1 MAQTPNVIGLTVM
14 QRLKETG
21 EPATPENYERYYYE
35 ISGLPRPESALGEAQ
50 VGETPNNA
58 FCAELLG
65 VLRQMLQE
73 VTDKTETLAK
83 DLGEKNKD
91 LAGNVTNLKSSRDKS
106 EILRL
111 LSTVVMQA
119 GGIQNTVEASHK
131 DLVETRRALVSM
143 QEELAETRQL
153 LNEDALTG
161 ALNRRGLDQTLMR
174 EIARAQRLDTKL
186 SLAMVD
192 LDFFKKVNDA
202 GNFVPVIAKQATVAS
217 GETPVILRWDY
228 SALADRDALA
238 GNPNIEVVIPKS
250 GSIAGIYIQAISA
263 YAPHPNAAKLWME
276 FLYSDEGQ
284 NIWLKGYCHPIR
296 YNDMQSRGV
305 IPADLAAKLPKTDA
319 PIAFPS
325 IDQISAAKQLIT
337 DQWMSVVGADVK

>member
-1 MAQTPNVIGLTVM
+1 MAQTPNVIGITVM
-14 QRLKETG
+14 QRLKESG

-35 ISGLPRPESALGEAQ
+35 LSGLPRPEKMAAEEQPA
-50 VGETPNNA
+50 VAPNSA
-58 FCAELLG
+58 FCTELLG
-65 VLRQMLQE
+65 MLRQMLQE

-91 LAGNVTNLKSSRDKS
+91 LAGNVTNLKDSRDKN

-131 DLVETRRALVSM
+131 DLVETRRALTSM

-174 EIARAQRLDTKL
+174 EIARAQRLDAKL

-192 LDFFKKVNDA
+192 LDFFKKVNDQYGHEA
-202 GNFVPVIAKQATVAS
+202 GDQMLVHFSSLIKSV
-217 GETPVILRWDY
+217 LRK
-228 SALADRDALA
+228 SDALVRYGGEEFTLILPDTDGRGA
-238 GNPNIEVVIPKS
+238 HFVLARLQQLMSKS
-250 GSIAGIYIQAISA
+250 PLVFEGKQINTTFSAGIATLRSEENGHALLRRADEALY
-263 YAPHPNAAKLWME
+263 AAKN
-276 FLYSDEGQ
+276 GGR
-284 NIWLKGYCHPIR
+284 NAIK
-296 YNDMQSRGV
+296 V
-305 IPADLAAKLPKTDA
+305 AA
-319 PIAFPS
+319 
-325 IDQISAAKQLIT
+325 
-337 DQWMSVVGADVK
+337 